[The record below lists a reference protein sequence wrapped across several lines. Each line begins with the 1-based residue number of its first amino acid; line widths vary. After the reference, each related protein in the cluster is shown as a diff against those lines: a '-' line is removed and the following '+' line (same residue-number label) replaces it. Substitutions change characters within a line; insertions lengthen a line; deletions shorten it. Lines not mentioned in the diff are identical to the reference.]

1 MKNTVV
7 EIINC
12 ECPPVDK
19 FNKLFALYNAHPRR
33 SKATAFRLNADGF
46 TQRGLDQLIYE
57 LRKFE
62 NVSDLEVHIASKAE
76 KKPCGDCSNK
86 REPIQPVAEQEQEE
100 PTEEGTEEK
109 KEKFREEY
117 TFLNNPDVPKEFKI
131 LAADKITS
139 YKKIQDGQEKLAA
152 AIEGNSDL
160 TEEELAEI
168 AQDVAYNDELNSLIH
183 DEFSH
188 YQDKGE
194 ILGKHPIFVELK
206 LQEKVDKM
214 TGEEKLKRFNTLG
227 KDISREK
234 TNLEKAEKAAEKEK
248 ADKIKARLVVKEAEL
263 NLLRKLTQ

>member
-12 ECPPVDK
+12 DCPQVDK

-33 SKATAFRLNADGF
+33 NKATAFRLNADGF
-46 TQRGLDQLIYE
+46 NQRGLDLLVYE
-57 LRKFE
+57 LRKLE
-62 NVSDLEVHIASKAE
+62 NVSDLEVHIAAKAE
-76 KKPCGDCSNK
+76 KKPCRDCSNK
-86 REPIQPVAEQEQEE
+86 REPIQPKLEE
-100 PTEEGTEEK
+100 KKVVEEKKAPEDK

-117 TFLNNPDVPKEFKI
+117 PFLNDPDVPKEFKI

-139 YKKIQDGQEKLAA
+139 YNKIKEGQEKLSA

-160 TEEELAEI
+160 TEEELAVI
-168 AQDVAYNDELNSLIH
+168 AQEVAANDELNALIH
-183 DEFSH
+183 EELTH
-188 YQDKGE
+188 YQEKGE
-194 ILGKHPIFVELK
+194 ILGKHPIFVEWK

-234 TNLEKAEKAAEKEK
+234 TNLEKAEKAAELEK
-248 ADKIKARLVVKEAEL
+248 AEKIKARLVVKEAEL